1 MSPGQS
7 NYRPEALVNTRNVV
21 QWSPAP
27 RCTPAGGS
35 TNNRILHIA
44 LCIVVAA
51 DIMLWHSQSSTLSL
65 LMLGWDKK
73 TSRPRQSN
81 CALICFCSVTKKL
94 FSGGCCYSQLI
105 SAAATFVGQPSKEV
119 LLQRRRRHKQII
131 RQSTVQCLGSNGS
144 KTSRNILGRGQGSV
158 WSRKETLCCISVW
171 APRERRLEVVT
182 TFSTSLISTGVPLC
196 PLILGYCFMPSFI
209 YEGSPLSQLS
219 TVYTAI
225 APLYTEQESL
235 ARSAVKWSVWV
246 WIKYFNEWSSK
257 KQAAVQYL
265 TSM

>member
-1 MSPGQS
+1 MGQKDFTPPTIQLCSHLFLLCHQKTIFWRLLLLTTHLSSS
-7 NYRPEALVNTRNVV
+7 NY
-21 QWSPAP
+21 S
-27 RCTPAGGS
+27 
-35 TNNRILHIA
+35 I
-44 LCIVVAA
+44 
-51 DIMLWHSQSSTLSL
+51 
-65 LMLGWDKK
+65 
-73 TSRPRQSN
+73 
-81 CALICFCSVTKKL
+81 
-94 FSGGCCYSQLI
+94 
-105 SAAATFVGQPSKEV
+105 VGQPSIKEV
-119 LLQRRRRHKQII
+119 FLQRRRRHKQII
-131 RQSTVQCLGSNGS
+131 RQSTVQCPGSNGS

-171 APRERRLEVVT
+171 APRVRRLEVVT

-246 WIKYFNEWSSK
+246 WIIIIF
-257 KQAAVQYL
+257 
-265 TSM
+265 

>member
-1 MSPGQS
+1 MLSFVFALSPK
-7 NYRPEALVNTRNVV
+7 NYFL
-21 QWSPAP
+21 
-27 RCTPAGGS
+27 
-35 TNNRILHIA
+35 
-44 LCIVVAA
+44 
-51 DIMLWHSQSSTLSL
+51 
-65 LMLGWDKK
+65 
-73 TSRPRQSN
+73 
-81 CALICFCSVTKKL
+81 
-94 FSGGCCYSQLI
+94 
-105 SAAATFVGQPSKEV
+105 AAATQLLLLTTHLSSINYSIVGQPSIKEV
-119 LLQRRRRHKQII
+119 FLQRRRRHKQII
-131 RQSTVQCLGSNGS
+131 RQSTVQCPGSNGS

-171 APRERRLEVVT
+171 APRVRRLEVVT

-246 WIKYFNEWSSK
+246 WIIIIF
-257 KQAAVQYL
+257 
-265 TSM
+265 